1 MMEKVFEALEDFKEL
16 KEVLANQKIKYAG
29 IVNFNLDTIEQALTE
44 LKEIK
49 EADPSKAME
58 FVKMLLIAGNSEK
71 HLLNLSST
79 DIRSELIKI
88 EKALIKA
95 QEDKDIFVIY
105 CSNNYHNYYMDYK
118 GELTP
123 FKSATLFDD
132 ELEAHKFLREHSGNK
147 YDNWCVVNVKNLD
160 DSRKCWNK

>member
-1 MMEKVFEALEDFKEL
+1 MEALEHIKTHIIIETEIKVNQEL
-16 KEVLANQKIKYAG
+16 GVVNPYYNDYEIILQALQRLEAIDNAEPNEAMECLESLRKSANTFCQHMPEQCELNKKYA
-29 IVNFNLDTIEQALTE
+29 DTIKQAL
-44 LKEIK
+44 L
-49 EADPSKAME
+49 
-58 FVKMLLIAGNSEK
+58 
-71 HLLNLSST
+71 
-79 DIRSELIKI
+79 
-88 EKALIKA
+88 KA
-95 QEDKDIFVIY
+95 QYDKDIFVIY

-147 YDNWCVVNVKNLD
+147 YDNWLVVNVKNLD